1 MATFNAQ
8 KLSRRSAQIVFA
20 KKRVNRVSDKKKC
33 VQILFVTKKCINS
46 FCDKRVCVNW
56 KRKLQINA
64 VYMAIFATCLASNF
78 KRAVHHMFM
87 EYVLCKACFTWLC
100 VNEGTGFRVHC
111 FSFCAL
117 LFLKFLMAGTSVS
130 ATKVITGQFFLF
142 CRFPG
147 FDPQAI

>member
-1 MATFNAQ
+1 MAF
-8 KLSRRSAQIVFA
+8 VF
-20 KKRVNRVSDKKKC
+20 
-33 VQILFVTKKCINS
+33 TKKCINS
-46 FCDKRVCVNW
+46 FCNKKVCVNQ

-64 VYMAIFATCLASNF
+64 VYMAFFATCLASNF

-87 EYVLCKACFTWLC
+87 EYVLCKACLTWLC

-130 ATKVITGQFFLF
+130 ATKVITGQIFLF
-142 CRFPG
+142 VG
-147 FDPQAI
+147 FS